1 MIWAMPERKRFF
13 PVDVFP
19 KHDDAA
25 VAMIIRYCANIQILC
40 HHSEHNH
47 QNGAAGSLASL
58 LSDIVLCPTELVK
71 CKLQV
76 NLMILFLSDYLW
88 LSDD

>member
-1 MIWAMPERKRFF
+1 MLIK
-13 PVDVFP
+13 
-19 KHDDAA
+19 KHNADHD
-25 VAMIIRYCANIQILC
+25 
-40 HHSEHNH
+40 HD

-76 NLMILFLSDYLW
+76 MMTILILKLCF
-88 LSDD
+88 

>member
-1 MIWAMPERKRFF
+1 
-13 PVDVFP
+13 
-19 KHDDAA
+19 
-25 VAMIIRYCANIQILC
+25 MIIRYCANIQILC

-76 NLMILFLSDYLW
+76 DLMILFISDYLW
-88 LSDD
+88 LSID